1 MESGRAC
8 YAPAVGDAMS
18 RLALL
23 PPLLLCIA
31 VNSTSAAPAVVC
43 AIDMGSN
50 SFRRIVGSFADG
62 RYVETRIESKTLGVG
77 DDVVRHG
84 RISDAKL
91 KEISETLAAFHASCQ
106 RDGAAGTV

>member
-1 MESGRAC
+1 MRRAG
-8 YAPAVGDAMS
+8 VMM
-18 RLALL
+18 LL
-23 PPLLLCIA
+23 IILSSEGC
-31 VNSTSAAPAVVC
+31 TRTAAPVVTC

-106 RDGAAGTV
+106 RDGAAEIGRASCRGRGSTGGR